1 MKKKIIFIIGFVVF
15 SVVSMAQSGSPQDC
29 VGAISVCQSTY
40 NEPNAYSGHG
50 NIVDYTGHRQCG
62 NNRLCIDPE
71 TNSVWYTFQVQTS
84 GILDFKITPNG
95 PNTDYDWALFNL
107 TNRTCA
113 DLANVSLYNQIVAS
127 CNAAYGYGTT
137 GANSLT
143 PNTNTNCQG
152 PSSLNGAPINNAPL
166 NVTAGQV
173 YYLNIQNWSGTTAGY
188 LLDFS
193 NSTANIFDN
202 IKPFIDTILPVT
214 CGSQQLRIRFSEN
227 VQCNSVNP
235 TNFTLTGPAGNVPI
249 TSITGQGCL
258 VGGNQEI
265 QYAFN
270 IGQALQDGTYTL
282 SYQPGTTAVADLC
295 GNIAEAHSITFVVTG
310 FQLSMTST
318 PADCMPN
325 GTATATPTG
334 GQNPYTYLWSNSNT
348 TQTINN
354 LMPGNYQITVTDNS
368 GCIKNSSV
376 NVNGSGTGLEITT
389 QKTDVDCAGASS
401 GSIILSVN
409 QGQAPYTYNWNDN
422 VTLKDRHQLTGGNY
436 SVTVSDANGC
446 SNNASV
452 QIEEPT
458 PLVATIIN
466 IVPDF
471 CSNRVGEIEVQAS
484 GGVPDYQ
491 YIWSNIGITNI
502 NHLLELPFGNYT
514 VTVKD
519 QNSCTVII
527 PFIIEGSPR
536 PIADFHMSPARVSS
550 SNPEINFFNLS
561 QNATDYLWF
570 FDDGNTSNEHSPI
583 HTYQEVGHYNVM
595 LVAYNG
601 EDCSDTAVKKIE
613 VYQDFF
619 FYIPNA
625 FTSDNDGLNE
635 TFKPI
640 GTGFKPETFEMK
652 IFNRWGQLI
661 FETKDFEK
669 GWDGRIK
676 NIMYS
681 TNDVFIYQ
689 IDVIDLSSKR
699 HRFNGHVSKIG
710 AKKDF

>member
-1 MKKKIIFIIGFVVF
+1 MKKKLVFIVVF
-15 SVVSMAQSGSPQDC
+15 VIFSISLIAQSGSPQDC

-84 GILDFKITPNG
+84 GVLEFRITPNG

-107 TNRTCA
+107 TDRTCA
-113 DLANVSLYNQIVAS
+113 DLANVSLYSQIVAS

-152 PSSLNGAPINNAPL
+152 PSSLNGAPINNSPL

-202 IKPFIDTILPVT
+202 IKPYIDTIIPVV

-227 VQCNSVNP
+227 VLCNSVNSA
-235 TNFTLTGPAGNVPI
+235 NFTLSGPAGNVPI

-265 QYAFN
+265 QYTCN
-270 IGQALQDGTYTL
+270 VGQTLQEGTYTL
-282 SYQPGTTAVADLC
+282 SYLPGSVADLC
-295 GNIAEAHSITFVVTG
+295 GNIADAHSITFVVTG
-310 FQLSMTST
+310 FQIAMTST
-318 PADCMPN
+318 IADCMPN
-325 GTATATPTG
+325 GTATATPSN
-334 GQNPYTYLWSNSNT
+334 GQHPFSYLWNNNNS

-354 LMPGNYQITVTDNS
+354 LMPGNYTVTVTDNS
-368 GCIKNSSV
+368 GCVKNASV
-376 NVNGSGTGLEITT
+376 IVSGSGSGLVVDSQI
-389 QKTDVDCAGASS
+389 TDVNCAGADN
-401 GSIILSVN
+401 GSVVLTVS
-409 QGQAPYTYNWNDN
+409 QGQTPYTYTWSDGS
-422 VTLKDRHQLTGGNY
+422 TLAERYDMSAGNY
-436 SVTVSDANGC
+436 SVIVSDVNGC
-446 SNNASV
+446 SNTVNLI
-452 QIEEPT
+452 IEEPT
-458 PLVATIIN
+458 PMIVNIIN
-466 IVPDF
+466 IEPDF
-471 CSNRVGEIEVQAS
+471 CSNRIGEVELVAS

-491 YIWSNIGITNI
+491 YIWSNVGVTSE
-502 NHLLELPFGNYT
+502 NHLQELSYGNYS
-514 VTVKD
+514 VTVRD
-519 QNSCTVII
+519 QNGCSVVI

-536 PIADFHMSPARVSS
+536 PTADFHMSPPRASS
-550 SNPEINFFNLS
+550 SEPEIRFFNLS
-561 QNATDYLWF
+561 QNATDYMWF
-570 FDDGNTSNEHSPI
+570 FDDGNSSIEHSPK
-583 HTYQEVGHYNVM
+583 HTYEEVGFYSVM

-601 EDCSDTAVKKIE
+601 DDCSDTAIKTIE
-613 VYQDFF
+613 IYQDFF

-625 FTSDNDGLNE
+625 FTSDSDGLNE
-635 TFKPI
+635 TFKPV
-640 GTGFKPETFEMK
+640 GKGFKPETFEMK

-661 FETKDFEK
+661 FQTKNIDK
-669 GWDGRIK
+669 GWNGRV
-676 NIMYS
+676 NNVMYS
-681 TNDVFIYQ
+681 TNEVFIYQ
-689 IDVIDLSSKR
+689 IDVVDLSQKS
-699 HRFNGHVSKIG
+699 HRFTGHVTKLG
-710 AKKDF
+710 ARKD